1 LLSFNKAA
9 LELVNQYA
17 NLVTLVTLKIA
28 DTKSREKN
36 LQSITKNL
44 ISESWIKVL
53 KISETVKKIPSVN
66 YTKSS
71 KNSSL
76 NKNRV
81 VKEIVKQK
89 LKSYETYNQLKTSL
103 KPMYF
108 LKIYKSILPSKNGP
122 KTMRNQIN

>member
-89 LKSYETYNQLKTSL
+89 LKSYETYNQLKTNV
-103 KPMYF
+103 F
-108 LKIYKSILPSKNGP
+108 LKNIQVYFAKQKWPKN
-122 KTMRNQIN
+122 NA